1 MISTSICTIVQFT
14 MCYIVYCIMSLV
26 YISADTMCTLAQT
39 QANQRTQEEQK
50 KKQKKQKEEAAEEAE
65 EAEEEDKDTKRKI
78 GTARKT
84 KEPAFPL
91 SSAASPLLY
100 STLLYSS
107 SLLYSRLLCPLPLL
121 LSSFQY
127 QTRQTNKQGRQPFF
141 SMCMLKSTAT
151 IPHTPQP
158 T

>member
-14 MCYIVYCIMSLV
+14 MCYIVYCIISLV

-39 QANQRTQEEQK
+39 QAEEEEEEEQEDK
-50 KKQKKQKEEAAEEAE
+50 
-65 EAEEEDKDTKRKI
+65 DKDTKRKI

-107 SLLYSRLLCPLPLL
+107 SLLY
-121 LSSFQY
+121 
-127 QTRQTNKQGRQPFF
+127 
-141 SMCMLKSTAT
+141 
-151 IPHTPQP
+151 
-158 T
+158 

>member
-14 MCYIVYCIMSLV
+14 MCYIVYCIISLV

-39 QANQRTQEEQK
+39 QAEE
-50 KKQKKQKEEAAEEAE
+50 EEEE
-65 EAEEEDKDTKRKI
+65 EEEDKDTKRKI

-100 STLLYSS
+100 STLL
-107 SLLYSRLLCPLPLL
+107 
-121 LSSFQY
+121 
-127 QTRQTNKQGRQPFF
+127 
-141 SMCMLKSTAT
+141 
-151 IPHTPQP
+151 
-158 T
+158 

>member
-14 MCYIVYCIMSLV
+14 MCYIVYCIISLV

-39 QANQRTQEEQK
+39 QAEEEEEEEEDKDKDTKRKIGTARKTKEPAFPLSSAASPLLYSPLLYLEQQEE
-50 KKQKKQKEEAAEEAE
+50 
-65 EAEEEDKDTKRKI
+65 EEEDKDTKRKI

-100 STLLYSS
+100 STLT
-107 SLLYSRLLCPLPLL
+107 LL
-121 LSSFQY
+121 
-127 QTRQTNKQGRQPFF
+127 
-141 SMCMLKSTAT
+141 
-151 IPHTPQP
+151 
-158 T
+158 